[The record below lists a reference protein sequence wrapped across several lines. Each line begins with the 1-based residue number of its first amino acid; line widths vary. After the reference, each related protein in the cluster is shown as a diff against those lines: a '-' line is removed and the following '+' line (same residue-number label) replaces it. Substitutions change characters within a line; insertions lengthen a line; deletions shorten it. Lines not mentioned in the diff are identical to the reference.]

1 MGYFLKQVPANVVGM
16 KEVFSSVFL
25 WIKFGRMRPLTKRLL
40 FLGLAAF
47 LLYPVLHAQGSGVVE
62 GRIVNAT
69 NPGKAPAGVTVDVIK
84 LTAGMSVLKSSTAD
98 NAGKFRIDGLPTDTM
113 LLLRATYGSVG
124 YYSSPTFD
132 ASGKARVEIQVYE
145 PTTSMQGIR
154 IDKAQIAFKLTK
166 EGLSSREMYTFVNES
181 KPPRSFMR
189 ADGNFRF
196 SKATGITEPPQ
207 LDVTGPGSSMP
218 VNQPPLES
226 PDGQSYYSL
235 YPLRPGT
242 TAFEVS
248 QLLPYQDGGYT
259 YRKKFYQDLP
269 SVVIGVIPPDMK
281 LTGEGL
287 TTMPDGGRDFAV
299 YAAAPIQADKEV
311 VWTFA
316 GGTPVSE
323 ETAPEAPGSP
333 MANDARIVPMPT
345 LVGQNAMIIGPL
357 LLIGLVLILWY
368 AQNRVIAPSGESQEA
383 RAKELKAR
391 REQLLEY
398 VAALDQKYE
407 SQAMNR
413 RDYLRLRE
421 QAKRH
426 LRRITMLLAKK

>member
-1 MGYFLKQVPANVVGM
+1 M
-16 KEVFSSVFL
+16 KEVFSSGSL
-25 WIKFGRMRPLTKRLL
+25 SIKFGRMMHLTKGLL
-40 FLGLAAF
+40 ILGLATVLF
-47 LLYPVLHAQGSGVVE
+47 CPVLHAQGSGVAE

-69 NPGKAPAGVTVDVIK
+69 NPAKAPAGVTVDVIK
-84 LTAGMSVLKSSTAD
+84 LTAGMSVLKSSKSD
-98 NAGKFRIDGLPTDTM
+98 DAGKFQIDGLPTDTM
-113 LLLRATYGSVG
+113 LLLRATYGSVS

-154 IDKAQIAFKLTK
+154 IDKVQIAFKLTN
-166 EGLSSREMYTFVNES
+166 EGLSSREMYTFVNET
-181 KPPRSFMR
+181 KPARSFMR

-196 SKATGITEPPQ
+196 SKAAGITEPPQ

-242 TAFEVS
+242 TTFEVS
-248 QLLPYQDGGYT
+248 QRLPYRNGGYT

-269 SVVIGVIPPDMK
+269 SVVIGIIPPDMK

-287 TTMPDGGRDFAV
+287 AMMPGGAQGFAV
-299 YAAAPIQADKEV
+299 YATAPIQADKEV
-311 VWTFA
+311 LWTFA
-316 GGTPVSE
+316 GGTPVA
-323 ETAPEAPGSP
+323 ETAAPETADAATG
-333 MANDARIVPMPT
+333 NDARIVPMPT
-345 LVGQNAMIIGPL
+345 PVAQNAMVVGPL
-357 LLIGLVLILWY
+357 LLIGLLLILWY
-368 AQNRVIAPSGESQEA
+368 SNNRVIAPSGESQEA
-383 RAKELKAR
+383 RARELKAR
-391 REQLLEY
+391 REQLLDY
-398 VAALDQKYE
+398 VVALDQKYE
-407 SQAMNR
+407 SRKLDR

-426 LRRITMLLAKK
+426 LRRVALLLAKK